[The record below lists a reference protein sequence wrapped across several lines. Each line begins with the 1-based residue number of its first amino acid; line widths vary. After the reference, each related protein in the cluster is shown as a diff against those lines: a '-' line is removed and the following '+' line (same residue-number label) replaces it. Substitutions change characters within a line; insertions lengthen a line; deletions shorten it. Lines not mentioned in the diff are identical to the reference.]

1 MNKLYNTIN
10 IKILWC
16 LIISS
21 ILYSLTQAS
30 EHKRY
35 KIGLV
40 IMATGKYINFV
51 KPLINS
57 AEKYFCPHHEVTY
70 FVFTDATMPPRNR
83 NNVIYINTNP
93 IIYRSQNLFTIH
105 QEKLGWPYDT
115 LMRFA
120 VYYENS
126 AIFSHM
132 DYLFACDA
140 DMLFVDYEGDE
151 ILGKQV
157 GTLHPG
163 HEDKYAL
170 FSSQKITSYEKDPKS
185 TAYIGPDEGKHYF
198 AGGFYGGSTKE
209 FLKMAKTIT
218 QNIKIDLQNNY
229 IAIWH
234 DESHL
239 NRYFIDNPPAT
250 ILDRS
255 YCYPENGE
263 RKGYPKCTPKLL
275 ALDKDHDEMREQTRT
290 RTFPNMIRKK

>member
-1 MNKLYNTIN
+1 MNKLYNALH

-21 ILYSLTQAS
+21 TLYTLTQTS
-30 EHKRY
+30 EYKRY

-40 IMATGKYINFV
+40 IMATGKYIDFV

-57 AEKYFCPHHEVTY
+57 AEKYFCPNHEITY
-70 FVFTDATMPPRNR
+70 FVFTDTITPSRNL
-83 NNVIYINTNP
+83 NNIIYININNTTHKSSNVSTV
-93 IIYRSQNLFTIH
+93 YQKR
-105 QEKLGWPYDT
+105 LGWPYDT

-120 VYYENS
+120 VYYENRD
-126 AIFSHM
+126 ILSHM
-132 DYLFACDA
+132 NYLFACDA

-151 ILGKQV
+151 ILGERV

-163 HEDKYAL
+163 HENKYAL
-170 FSSQKITSYEKDPKS
+170 FTSQKTTSYEKDPKS
-185 TAYIGPDEGKHYF
+185 TAYINPNEGKHYF

-218 QNIKIDLQNNY
+218 KNIKIDLQNNY

-239 NRYFIDNPPAT
+239 NRYFIDNPPIT

-263 RKGYPKCTPKLL
+263 KVGYPKCTPKLL
-275 ALDKDHDEMREQTRT
+275 ALDKDHDEMREQD
-290 RTFPNMIRKK
+290 